1 MTTNIFLAIVDDH
14 SRFFWIFL
22 MHSKAETQT
31 HLKNFIVMVE
41 RQFDIKVKMIRSD
54 NGSEFILRQFYDE
67 IGIIHQTSCVETP
80 QQNGIVERKHQH
92 LLNVTRSL
100 LFQSNLPFICWS
112 YALIHFGILVNCIP
126 TTFLG
131 NKTPYEKLYGTPY
144 DISSLRVFGCLC
156 FTSSLTANKKKL
168 DLRVAI
174 SIFLGFKPN
183 TKGYVT
189 LDLKTK
195 AISISRNVIFL

>member
-22 MHSKAETQT
+22 MHSKAESQT

-80 QQNGIVERKHQH
+80 QQNGIVERK
-92 LLNVTRSL
+92 
-100 LFQSNLPFICWS
+100 
-112 YALIHFGILVNCIP
+112 
-126 TTFLG
+126 
-131 NKTPYEKLYGTPY
+131 
-144 DISSLRVFGCLC
+144 LRF
-156 FTSSLTANKKKL
+156 KK
-168 DLRVAI
+168 
-174 SIFLGFKPN
+174 
-183 TKGYVT
+183 
-189 LDLKTK
+189 
-195 AISISRNVIFL
+195 NVIKCGFV